1 MNNTSMTI
9 RTDKEIKQQAQ
20 KIFSDLG
27 MDMSTAINV
36 FLRQAIRYHGFP
48 FELTLEVPNEVTK
61 KAMADA
67 ENGIDMHGP
76 YDSVE
81 ALMEALNA

>member
-1 MNNTSMTI
+1 M
-9 RTDKEIKQQAQ
+9 
-20 KIFSDLG
+20 F
-27 MDMSTAINV
+27 

-48 FELTLEVPNEVTK
+48 FDLTLEVPNEVTK

-67 ENGIDMHGP
+67 ENGIDIHGP